1 MRSRYRSLWVW
12 FLVMSMCLGLAYWA
26 SLPKAEKSEGKIA
39 VVKFDVSNV
48 GAVELSDAQV
58 EVRAWRRKENSDQ
71 WWISFEDKSQKR
83 TALDE
88 SGRDVAADS
97 LSEKF
102 IASDHF
108 SDYLKQIA
116 EFSALRDLGSVGSER
131 KGEFGLD
138 KPSKSLV
145 VRDLANNV
153 LLKLQIGKQLYA
165 SRSFYVENDQD
176 KKVLVV
182 SSEVVT
188 DLEKPQSLFYQRMI
202 THRNPEEVLSVSI
215 NSGGKSKK
223 FLRDKSAAGVLS
235 EWAINVAGGEKAPG
249 FTTWFEKFGGLKAAL
264 YASDQL
270 QDRLVKTPPILVLEV
285 DDAGSKEVVEVR
297 QITSEGKEE
306 YWLTSGFLGWH
317 VKVATARAETLIK
330 DLPQILGQQ

>member
-1 MRSRYRSLWVW
+1 
-12 FLVMSMCLGLAYWA
+12 MSVCLGLAYWA
-26 SLPKAEKSEGKIA
+26 SLPKAEKSEGQVA
-39 VVKFDVSNV
+39 LVKFDVANV
-48 GAVELSDAQV
+48 SAVELSDAQV
-58 EVRAWRRKENSDQ
+58 EVRAWRRKENPDQ
-71 WWISFEDKSQKR
+71 WWISFEDKGQKG
-83 TALDE
+83 AAVAE
-88 SGRDVAADS
+88 SGRDAEADS
-97 LSEKF
+97 ASEKF

-108 SDYLKQIA
+108 LDYLRQIA

-131 KGEFGLD
+131 LGEFGLD
-138 KPSKSLV
+138 KPSKNLV

-165 SRSFYVENDQD
+165 SRSFYAEKDQD

-182 SSEVVT
+182 SSEVIT
-188 DLEKPQSLFYQRMI
+188 DLEKPQGRFYQRMI
-202 THRNPEEVLSVSI
+202 TRRNLEEVLSVSI

-223 FLRDKSAAGVLS
+223 FVRDKSAAGALS
-235 EWAINVAGGEKAPG
+235 EWVINVAGGEKAPG

-270 QDRLVKTPPILVLEV
+270 QDRLAKMPPILVLEV

-297 QITSEGKEE
+297 QMTSDDKEE

-330 DLPQILGQQ
+330 DLPQILGQ

>member
-1 MRSRYRSLWVW
+1 MRSRSRSLWLW
-12 FLVMSMCLGLAYWA
+12 FLAMFVCLGLAYGA
-26 SLPKAEKSEGKIA
+26 SLPKAEKSEGKVA
-39 VVKFDVSNV
+39 LVKFDVANIS
-48 GAVELSDAQV
+48 AVELSDAQV
-58 EVRAWRRKENSDQ
+58 EVQAWRRKENPDQ
-71 WWISFEDKSQKR
+71 WWISFEDKSQKGG
-83 TALDE
+83 AVAE
-88 SGRDVAADS
+88 SSRDAAVDS
-97 LSEKF
+97 ASEKF

-108 SDYLKQIA
+108 LDYLKQIA

-131 KGEFGLD
+131 LAEFGLD
-138 KPSKSLV
+138 KPSKNLV

-165 SRSFYVENDQD
+165 SRSFYAEKDQD

-182 SSEVVT
+182 SSEVMT
-188 DLEKPQSLFYQRMI
+188 DLEKPQGRFYQRMI
-202 THRNPEEVLSVSI
+202 TRRNLEEVLSVSI
-215 NSGGKSKK
+215 NSGGKSNK
-223 FLRDKSAAGVLS
+223 FVRDKSAGGALS
-235 EWAINVAGGEKAPG
+235 EWFINMAGVEKAPG

-270 QDRLVKTPPILVLEV
+270 QDRLSKMHPILVLEV

-297 QITSEGKEE
+297 QMTSDGKEE

-330 DLPQILGQQ
+330 DLPQILGQ